1 MNPVSISVIVP
12 VYNEEKY
19 IAECLDSVIHQSFGD
34 IEILVVDDAGTD
46 SSISIVQDYLKLDDR
61 IKLLKHDANKG
72 RGEARNTGID
82 HSRGKYIFFLD
93 SDDSLPPDAL
103 GTLYTA
109 AEHFASNVVY
119 GKTISRKDV
128 DAAFVKCDLYNIS
141 IHNFPNLVF
150 CHSAWNKLIERE
162 RLVNC
167 GIRFV
172 PPRYAEDILFSLKV
186 NLEFDAITII
196 NKGTYN
202 YRWGRQID
210 TASKEKVLNAQ
221 SNVLK
226 ARKLVKS
233 RCDRIINRSMDQ
245 KTARTI
251 YSSMVRAII
260 ALDRVDLENYLENW
274 HQVVNDLDDYIYKLL
289 PPDVAKFC
297 NLIARQQYGKAIS
310 YWKVSQRL
318 KIANRATGIVKNGLY
333 RLLRWHT

>member
-12 VYNEEKY
+12 VYNEEKH

-34 IEILVVDDAGTD
+34 IEILVVDDACTD
-46 SSISIVQDYLKLDDR
+46 NSISIVRDYLKTDDR
-61 IKLLKHDANKG
+61 IKILNHDTNKG
-72 RGEARNTGID
+72 LGEARNTGID
-82 HSRGKYIFFLD
+82 HSRGQYIFFLD

-109 AEHFASNVVY
+109 AEHFGSNVVY
-119 GKTISRKDV
+119 GKTVSRKDV

-141 IHNFPNLVF
+141 IRNFPNLVF
-150 CHSAWNKLIERE
+150 NHSAWNKLIERK
-162 RLVNC
+162 RLVDC

-202 YRWGRQID
+202 YRWGRQIN
-210 TASKEKVLNAQ
+210 TASREKVLNAQ
-221 SNVLK
+221 SNVIK
-226 ARKLVKS
+226 ARELVKD

-251 YSSMVRAII
+251 YSSMVRATI
-260 ALDRVDLENYLENW
+260 ALDRVDLESYLENW
-274 HQVVNDLDDYIYKLL
+274 NQVVADLDDYVYKLL
-289 PPDVAKFC
+289 PPDVARFC
-297 NLIARQQYGKAIS
+297 NLIARQQYDKAIS
-310 YWKVSQRL
+310 FWKRSRRL
-318 KIANRATGIVKNGLY
+318 KIANRVASIMKNSLS
-333 RLLRWHT
+333 RLLRWHN